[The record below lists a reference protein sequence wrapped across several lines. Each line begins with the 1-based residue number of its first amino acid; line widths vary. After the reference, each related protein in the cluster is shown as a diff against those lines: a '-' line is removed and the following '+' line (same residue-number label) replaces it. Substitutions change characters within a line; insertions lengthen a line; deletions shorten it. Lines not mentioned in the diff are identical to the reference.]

1 MTAAFINR
9 IATALPAHDVHSAF
23 VRFAEKLLPPRSH
36 ALFRRMAE
44 RSGIE
49 HRWSSLAANG
59 EDEDCI
65 DDEGFYRLG
74 HFPGTAA
81 RMQRFETEANTLAAR
96 AVEGL
101 ADEDLASVSHLIV
114 VSCTGLV
121 APGIDLDLI
130 ARFGLDPAVERTC
143 VGFMGCQAAINGLKL
158 ADHMVRSD
166 PGARVLLVCLELC
179 TLHLQESSDLEQ
191 VLCFLLFG
199 DGCAAALVSAETR
212 GIAIEGFRSTVVP
225 ESGGHI
231 TWAIRD
237 SGFDMHLSGQV
248 PSVLGHALRTHRAAL
263 LPNHPVALWA
273 VHPGGRTV
281 LDAVEDGL
289 DLEPEALA
297 ASRAVLHDCGN
308 MSSPTVLFVLERLTR
323 DASAGETGCA
333 LAFGPGLSAE
343 TMRFHTL

>member
-1 MTAAFINR
+1 MTAFINR

-23 VRFAEKLLPPRSH
+23 VGFAGKLLPERSH

-49 HRWSSLAANG
+49 HRWSAFQPNDG
-59 EDEDCI
+59 EGESI
-65 DDEGFYRLG
+65 DAEGFYTLG

-81 RMQRFETEANTLAAR
+81 RMRRYETDALDLAIR
-96 AVEGL
+96 AAEGL
-101 ADEDLASVSHLIV
+101 AGELSGVTHLV
-114 VSCTGLV
+114 AVSCTGMV
-121 APGIDLDLI
+121 APGIDLALI
-130 ARFGLDPAVERTC
+130 EHFGLDPAVERTC

-158 ADHMVRSD
+158 ADHIVRSD
-166 PGARVLLVCLELC
+166 PGARVLLVCVELC
-179 TLHLQESSDLEQ
+179 SLHLQESADLEQ

-199 DGCAAALVSAETR
+199 DGCAAALISAEKQ
-212 GIAIEGFRSTVVP
+212 GVAIEGFRSTRVP
-225 ESGGHI
+225 DTGGHI

-248 PSVLGHALRTHRAAL
+248 PAVLGHALRAHRAAL

-281 LDAVEDGL
+281 LDAVQDGL

-297 ASRAVLHDCGN
+297 ASRSVLRDCGN
-308 MSSPTVLFVLERLTR
+308 MSSPTVLFVLDRLTR
-323 DASAGETGCA
+323 DAPSGEPGCA

-343 TMRFHTL
+343 TMRFRTL